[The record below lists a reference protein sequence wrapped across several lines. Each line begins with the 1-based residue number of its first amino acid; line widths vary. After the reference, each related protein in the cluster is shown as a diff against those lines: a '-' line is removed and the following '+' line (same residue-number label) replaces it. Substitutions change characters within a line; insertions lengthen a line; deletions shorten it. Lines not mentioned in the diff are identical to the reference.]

1 MISNKLGSIKWPGKI
16 DIKEVDFEKD
26 ISIIHNEVDITGPLE
41 QNDKEVTLNT
51 LPKSVEGLLP
61 DQKKAVQQMQR

>member
-41 QNDKEVTLNT
+41 
-51 LPKSVEGLLP
+51 
-61 DQKKAVQQMQR
+61 